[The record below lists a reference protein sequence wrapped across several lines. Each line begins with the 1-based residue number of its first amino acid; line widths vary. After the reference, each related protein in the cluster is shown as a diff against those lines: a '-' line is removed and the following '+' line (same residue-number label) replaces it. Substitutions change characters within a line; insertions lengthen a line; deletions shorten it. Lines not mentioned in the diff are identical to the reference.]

1 MVETIQHALVSTLGP
16 ALSLTKARVATAGR
30 DNTAR
35 VWDLGTGEEEAR
47 APFDAQI
54 VAVSLSGDGSML
66 AVGAYTGAGMSI
78 EARQSLDAKR
88 TQNIWVVDG
97 WDREHPPS
105 SMNSSTWVFRVHRP
119 DRFEFRHGQPV
130 VSVGLSSKGNM
141 LVTASGRS
149 ATQAAAA
156 DHAPQPAPRLPL
168 ESHLRVWDVRSGREL
183 ANAVLP
189 DVTTS
194 TAIAPDETTV
204 AAVGKEG
211 TLRVWTL
218 PRALGSAGQALAL
231 GQPTRVLDT
240 GARDGGV
247 LFSADSSRIGIVG
260 KGGGVFDPRAAT
272 AMFRAG
278 PEQTTVGFDAA
289 MTRALVEEI
298 SPDRLSLR
306 SSLLDTG
313 TGRVVHQ
320 VDSLHGN
327 GRSMASDGR
336 LAAAVRRSGGGAAV
350 TAPYGFDVSEIVT
363 AKRAISLEGAH
374 NKEITAM
381 RFTADG
387 THLATA
393 SFDASARIWDT
404 ATGAEVARW
413 ADAGIVNAVAFSA
426 DGRILAV
433 GTEAGRGA
441 VYF

>member
-1 MVETIQHALVSTLGP
+1 
-16 ALSLTKARVATAGR
+16 
-30 DNTAR
+30 
-35 VWDLGTGEEEAR
+35 
-47 APFDAQI
+47 
-54 VAVSLSGDGSML
+54 
-66 AVGAYTGAGMSI
+66 MSI

-105 SMNSSTWVFRVHRP
+105 SMNSSTWVFKVHRP

-204 AAVGKEG
+204 AAVDKEG

-218 PRALGSAGQALAL
+218 PRDLGSAGQALAL

-327 GRSMASDGR
+327 GAAMTSDGR
-336 LAAAVRRSGGGAAV
+336 LAAAADRTGGGASS
-350 TAPYGFDVSEIVT
+350 TNQYGFYVSEIST
-363 AKRAISLEGAH
+363 AKRVVSAGVGH

-381 RFTADG
+381 TFSPDG

-393 SFDASARIWDT
+393 SFDETARIWDASKGTEAARFAT
-404 ATGAEVARW
+404 AGA
-413 ADAGIVNAVAFSA
+413 VNAVAFSP

-433 GTEAGRGA
+433 GTEAGDAA
-441 VYF
+441 VYYWKPTDLVAQACARLTRNLSKPEWQQFLGEVDYRATCNDLPLDVRPR